1 MRHRKAGRKL
11 GRTSSHRKAMMR
23 NLVTSLLEHEKVTT
37 TDAKAKE
44 LRGVADKM
52 ITLGKR
58 GTLHARRQALSFIR
72 DNRVTK
78 KVFEE
83 LSSRYTE
90 RAGGYTRVIKIGNRN
105 GDNALLS
112 MIELMPEEKKKSVK
126 KKKSIKK
133 EKAAN

>member
-1 MRHRKAGRKL
+1 
-11 GRTSSHRKAMMR
+11 MMR
-23 NLVTSLLEHEKVTT
+23 NLVTSLLEHEKITT

-83 LSSRYTE
+83 LSSRYSE
-90 RAGGYTRVIKIGNRN
+90 RMGGYTRIIKVGTRE

-112 MIELMPEEKKKSVK
+112 VIELMPAEEKKRAKRKKAVK
-126 KKKSIKK
+126 
-133 EKAAN
+133 

>member
-1 MRHRKAGRKL
+1 MRHRRAGRRL
-11 GRTSSHRKAMMR
+11 GRTSSHRKALMR
-23 NLVTSLLEHEKVTT
+23 NLVTSLFEHEKITT

-58 GTLHARRQALSFIR
+58 GTLHARRQAMSFIR
-72 DNRVTK
+72 SNRVTK

-83 LSSRYTE
+83 LSPRYSE
-90 RAGGYTRVIKIGNRN
+90 RMGGYTRVIKVGTRD

-112 MIELMPEEKKKSVK
+112 VIELMPAEEKKGAKRK
-126 KKKSIKK
+126 
-133 EKAAN
+133 KAAK

>member
-11 GRTSSHRKAMMR
+11 GRTSSHRRAMMR
-23 NLVTSLLEHEKVTT
+23 NLVTSLLEHEKIIT

-72 DNRVTK
+72 NSLVTK

-83 LSSRYTE
+83 LSPRYTE
-90 RAGGYTRVIKIGNRN
+90 RAGGYTRIVKVGNRE

-112 MIELMPEEKKKSVK
+112 MIELMPAEEKKKGTK
-126 KKKSIKK
+126 KKK
-133 EKAAN
+133 AAQ

>member
-1 MRHRKAGRKL
+1 MRHRKAGRRL
-11 GRTSSHRKAMMR
+11 GRTSSHRRAMMR
-23 NLVTSLLEHEKVTT
+23 NLVTSLLEHEKIIT

-58 GTLHARRQALSFIR
+58 GTLHARRQALSFMR
-72 DNRVTK
+72 NSRVTG

-90 RAGGYTRVIKIGNRN
+90 RAGGYTRVVKVGNRE
-105 GDNALLS
+105 GDDALLS
-112 MIELMPEEKKKSVK
+112 MIELMPAEK

-133 EKAAN
+133 KKTAK

>member
-11 GRTSSHRKAMMR
+11 GRTSSHRRAMMR
-23 NLVTSLLEHEKVTT
+23 NLVTSLLEHEKIIT

-72 DNRVTK
+72 SDQVTK

-83 LSSRYTE
+83 LSPRYTE
-90 RAGGYTRVIKIGNRN
+90 RAGGYTRIVKVGNRE
-105 GDNALLS
+105 GDDALLS
-112 MIELMPEEKKKSVK
+112 MIELMPAEE

-133 EKAAN
+133 KKAAK

>member
-1 MRHRKAGRKL
+1 MRHRIAGRKL
-11 GRTSSHRKAMMR
+11 GRTSSHRRAMMR
-23 NLVTSLLEHEKVTT
+23 NLVTSLLEHEKIIT

-72 DNRVTK
+72 SDQVTK

-90 RAGGYTRVIKIGNRN
+90 RAGGYTRIVKVSNRE
-105 GDNALLS
+105 GDDALLS
-112 MIELMPEEKKKSVK
+112 MIELMPEEE

-133 EKAAN
+133 KKAAK

>member
-1 MRHRKAGRKL
+1 MRHRIAGRKL
-11 GRTSSHRKAMMR
+11 GRTSSHRRAMMR
-23 NLVTSLLEHEKVTT
+23 NLVTSLLEHEKIIT

-72 DNRVTK
+72 SDQVTK

-83 LSSRYTE
+83 LASRYTE
-90 RAGGYTRVIKIGNRN
+90 RAGGYTRIVKVSNRE
-105 GDNALLS
+105 GDDALLS
-112 MIELMPEEKKKSVK
+112 MIELMPAEE

-133 EKAAN
+133 KKAAK

>member
-1 MRHRKAGRKL
+1 MRHRKAGRRL
-11 GRTSSHRKAMMR
+11 GRTSSHRRAMMR
-23 NLVTSLLEHEKVTT
+23 NLVTSLLEHEKVIT

-72 DNRVTK
+72 SSRVTK

-90 RAGGYTRVIKIGNRN
+90 RPGGYTRVVKLGNRE
-105 GDNALLS
+105 GDAALLS
-112 MIELMPEEKKKSVK
+112 IIELMPATEKKKSAQK
-126 KKKSIKK
+126 KKTTK
-133 EKAAN
+133 

>member
-11 GRTSSHRKAMMR
+11 GRTSSHRRAMMR
-23 NLVTSLLEHEKVTT
+23 NLVTSLLEHEKIIT

-72 DNRVTK
+72 SAQVTK

-83 LSSRYTE
+83 LPSRYTE
-90 RAGGYTRVIKIGNRN
+90 RAGGYTRIVKLGNRE
-105 GDNALLS
+105 GDDALLS
-112 MIELMPEEKKKSVK
+112 MIELMPAEEE
-126 KKKSIKK
+126 KKSIKK
-133 EKAAN
+133 KKAAK

>member
-11 GRTSSHRKAMMR
+11 GRTSSHRRAMMR
-23 NLVTSLLEHEKVTT
+23 NLVTSLLEHEKIIT

-72 DNRVTK
+72 NSLVTK

-90 RAGGYTRVIKIGNRN
+90 RAGGYTRIVKVGNRE

-112 MIELMPEEKKKSVK
+112 MIELMPAEEKKKGAK
-126 KKKSIKK
+126 KKKV
-133 EKAAN
+133 AQ

>member
-1 MRHRKAGRKL
+1 MRHRRAGRRL

-23 NLVTSLLEHEKVTT
+23 NLVTSLLDHEKIIT

-44 LRGVADKM
+44 LRSVADKM
-52 ITLGKR
+52 ITLGKK

-72 DNRVTK
+72 SSRVTK

-83 LSSRYTE
+83 LSPRYSE
-90 RAGGYTRVIKIGNRN
+90 RMGGYTRVVKVGTRE

-112 MIELMPEEKKKSVK
+112 VIELMPADEKKGTK
-126 KKKSIKK
+126 KKRVAK
-133 EKAAN
+133 

>member
-1 MRHRKAGRKL
+1 MRHRKAGRRL
-11 GRTSSHRKAMMR
+11 GRTSSHRRAMMR
-23 NLVTSLLEHEKVTT
+23 NLVTSLLEHEKIIT

-72 DNRVTK
+72 NSRVTG

-90 RAGGYTRVIKIGNRN
+90 RAGGYTRVVKVGNRE
-105 GDNALLS
+105 GDDALLS
-112 MIELMPEEKKKSVK
+112 MIELMPAEK

-133 EKAAN
+133 KKTAK

>member
-1 MRHRKAGRKL
+1 MRHRKAGRRL
-11 GRTSSHRKAMMR
+11 GRTSSHRRAMMR
-23 NLVTSLLEHEKVTT
+23 NLVTSLLEHEKIIT

-72 DNRVTK
+72 NSRVTQ

-90 RAGGYTRVIKIGNRN
+90 RAGGYTRIVKVGNRE
-105 GDNALLS
+105 GDDALLS
-112 MIELMPEEKKKSVK
+112 IIELMPAEEKKKSTK
-126 KKKSIKK
+126 KKKAVK
-133 EKAAN
+133 

>member
-1 MRHRKAGRKL
+1 
-11 GRTSSHRKAMMR
+11 MR
-23 NLVTSLLEHEKVTT
+23 NLVTSLLEHEKIIT

-72 DNRVTK
+72 SSQVTK

-83 LSSRYTE
+83 LSSRYVE
-90 RAGGYTRVIKIGNRN
+90 RAGGYTRIVKIGNRE
-105 GDNALLS
+105 GDDALLS
-112 MIELMPEEKKKSVK
+112 MIELMPAEEKKKSTK
-126 KKKSIKK
+126 KR
-133 EKAAN
+133 KAAK

>member
-1 MRHRKAGRKL
+1 
-11 GRTSSHRKAMMR
+11 MR
-23 NLVTSLLEHEKVTT
+23 NLVTSLLDHERITT

-72 DNRVTK
+72 DSRVTK

-83 LSSRYTE
+83 LSPRYTE
-90 RAGGYTRVIKIGNRN
+90 RMGGYTRIVKVGTRD

-112 MIELMPEEKKKSVK
+112 IIELMPAGETKKSVK
-126 KKKSIKK
+126 KKKALK
-133 EKAAN
+133 

>member
-11 GRTSSHRKAMMR
+11 GRTSSHRRAMMR
-23 NLVTSLLEHEKVTT
+23 NLVTSLLEHEKIIT

-72 DNRVTK
+72 SSQVTK

-83 LSSRYTE
+83 LSSRYAE
-90 RAGGYTRVIKIGNRN
+90 RAGGYTRMVKVGNRE
-105 GDNALLS
+105 GDDALLS
-112 MIELMPEEKKKSVK
+112 VRELMPAEEKKKRTK
-126 KKKSIKK
+126 KRKVAK
-133 EKAAN
+133 